1 MPQRPLGTKDIAGL
15 VRTYGGVLGA
25 IEYGVRSADIAD
37 PEIANAWSEIE
48 RQYRQMSPN
57 LSVVARILHKA
68 RAAA

>member
-1 MPQRPLGTKDIAGL
+1 MKDVASL
-15 VRTYGGVLGA
+15 VRTYGGILGA
-25 IEYGVRSADIAD
+25 IEYGVRSEEIAD
-37 PEIANAWSEIE
+37 PEIANAWREIE